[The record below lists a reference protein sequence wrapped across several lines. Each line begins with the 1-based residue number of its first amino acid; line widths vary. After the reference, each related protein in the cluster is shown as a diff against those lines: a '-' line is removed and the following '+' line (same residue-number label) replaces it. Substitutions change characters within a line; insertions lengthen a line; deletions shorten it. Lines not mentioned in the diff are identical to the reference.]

1 MNWLPL
7 RIAWRY
13 LISKK
18 SHTAVSIISAISVCA
33 VAITALAMVCV
44 MSVFNGF
51 SGLVNEKLSQLDPEI
66 KVSAMH
72 GASIVNRDSLL
83 AVIRGVDGVDIAEPV
98 IECQALAMYGDK
110 QVPVVVKAVTD
121 KYNTMTRIEDL
132 VKEDGQYRLRLGEE
146 YLSVI
151 SVGTAVSL
159 GAHPGFVN
167 KLEIYTPKRKG
178 AVNPANPMSAF
189 KRVEALVSGVFEV
202 QQQEYDQNYI
212 ITSLELSEYLFDYQG
227 EATAIEIAVAEGT
240 SVGVAMNRIA
250 NAIGEKYV
258 VENRLM
264 QHKNSLKMINSEKW
278 MTLLL
283 LGFILVI
290 ASFNIISTLAIIIT
304 EKNNNI
310 STLRALGAENK
321 MISRIFVIEGWLIS
335 VVGAIAG
342 VILGIILCLI
352 QQYCG
357 IIKMGDGA
365 AELIIDTY
373 PVIVEFT
380 DILLILG
387 IVAFVGLL
395 TSQAT
400 ALAMRRRL
408 KAS

>member
-13 LISKK
+13 LMSKK

-51 SGLVNEKLSQLDPEI
+51 SGIVNEKLSQLDPEI
-66 KVSAMH
+66 KVSAAK
-72 GASIVNRDSLL
+72 GTSIVNRDSLL
-83 AVIRGVDGVDIAEPV
+83 TAIRDVAGVRYAEPI
-98 IECQALAMYGDK
+98 IECQALAMYGDR
-110 QVPVVVKAVTD
+110 QVPVIVKAVSD
-121 KYNTMTRIEDL
+121 KYNAMTRIEDL
-132 VKEDGQYRLRLGEE
+132 VKEDGQYRLMLGEE

-189 KRVEALVSGVFEV
+189 KRVETLVSGVFEV

-212 ITSLELSEYLFDYQG
+212 ITSLKLAEYLFDYQG
-227 EATAIEIAVAEGT
+227 EATAVEISVAEGI
-240 SVGVAMNRIA
+240 SVDDVMDRIA
-250 NAIGEKYV
+250 NVIGDNYA

-283 LGFILVI
+283 LGFILII

-304 EKNNNI
+304 EKNSNI

-342 VILGIILCLI
+342 IILGIILCLV

-357 IIKMGDGA
+357 IIKMGDGT

-373 PVIVEFT
+373 PVVVEFA

-387 IVAFVGLL
+387 IVAIVGFL

-400 ALAMRRRL
+400 ALAMHRRL
-408 KAS
+408 KA